1 MVTMLFK
8 TNIFGIVGSENNP
21 DYKQNIVLIWDDNNK
36 KILCKMTLKEKVL
49 NLKLRKDRIII
60 VCNSKIHICHY
71 STSDFQLV
79 GSLETGPN
87 PLGLIGINYTQ
98 EKGIIVYPSND
109 EDRKKGQITV
119 NHFIQGN
126 NIYINAHDHNLSY
139 IALSYNGLLLA
150 TSSEE
155 GKKIRIFETETGEY
169 LQELN
174 RGKEKAD
181 IKCIS
186 IDFKNQFIAASSER
200 GTIHIWSLFKSIEKI
215 KKSGKIILNEED
227 NNNKVSN
234 VGSMFSIIPNFL
246 GGSLFK
252 NEWSFAQIRLE
263 EPYSIFHFGTE
274 NVLIIITS
282 TGKYYKA
289 RIDLQKGGEC
299 QILEEEQL
307 L

>member
-1 MVTMLFK
+1 M
-8 TNIFGIVGSENNP
+8 
-21 DYKQNIVLIWDDNNK
+21 
-36 KILCKMTLKEKVL
+36 
-49 NLKLRKDRIII
+49 
-60 VCNSKIHICHY
+60 
-71 STSDFQLV
+71 
-79 GSLETGPN
+79 
-87 PLGLIGINYTQ
+87 
-98 EKGIIVYPSND
+98 
-109 EDRKKGQITV
+109 
-119 NHFIQGN
+119 
-126 NIYINAHDHNLSY
+126 
-139 IALSYNGLLLA
+139 
-150 TSSEE
+150 
-155 GKKIRIFETETGEY
+155 
-169 LQELN
+169 
-174 RGKEKAD
+174 
-181 IKCIS
+181 
-186 IDFKNQFIAASSER
+186 
-200 GTIHIWSLFKSIEKI
+200 FKSIEKI
-215 KKSGKIILNEED
+215 KKSGKIFLNEED

>member
-21 DYKQNIVLIWDDNNK
+21 DYKQNKVLIWDDSTK
-36 KILCKMTLKEKVL
+36 KILCRMTLKEKVL
-49 NLKLRKDRIII
+49 NLKLRRDRIII
-60 VCNSKIHICHY
+60 VSNTKINIFHY
-71 STSDFQLV
+71 STSGFQLV
-79 GSLETGPN
+79 CSLETGPN

-98 EKGIIVYPSND
+98 EKAIIVYPSNE
-109 EDRKKGQITV
+109 EDKKKGQITV
-119 NHFIQGN
+119 HHFIQGN
-126 NIYINAHDHNLSY
+126 NIYINAHNHNVSY
-139 IALSYNGLLLA
+139 IVLSYNGLLLA

-200 GTIHIWSLFKSIEKI
+200 GTIHIWSLYQSIEKI

-234 VGSMFSIIPNFL
+234 IGSMFSILPNFL
-246 GGSLFK
+246 
-252 NEWSFAQIRLE
+252 
-263 EPYSIFHFGTE
+263 
-274 NVLIIITS
+274 
-282 TGKYYKA
+282 
-289 RIDLQKGGEC
+289 
-299 QILEEEQL
+299 
-307 L
+307 